1 MNPDDLFRIITDFT
15 TIYRVGAGLPPLK
28 NPPEPE
34 VLNGR
39 DEDYSDL
46 DEDEPDR
53 YDWPDDHKTDDPRHG
68 QADSL
73 NREKYK
79 P

>member
-1 MNPDDLFRIITDFT
+1 MTDLF
-15 TIYRVGAGLPPLK
+15 TILRLMQDSYRAGAGLPPLK

-39 DEDYSDL
+39 NEDYNER

-53 YDWPDDHKTDDPRHG
+53 YPDLDAEPDDPRHG
-68 QADSL
+68 QADEL
-73 NREKYK
+73 NKLR
-79 P
+79 

>member
-1 MNPDDLFRIITDFT
+1 MTSNDLFKIINDFT
-15 TIYRVGAGLPPLK
+15 TVYRAGMGLPPLK

-39 DEDYSDL
+39 DEDYNDPDDYEPDWGR
-46 DEDEPDR
+46 DEDEDER
-53 YDWPDDHKTDDPRHG
+53 L
-68 QADSL
+68 DSEL
-73 NREKYK
+73 HDQCVNGVFK